1 MNISKLNIV
10 LGSQSPRRKELL
22 EKMGLSF
29 EVIVTNVDESYDP
42 LMDPKDV
49 AEFLSNKKATALVP
63 RLGPDQVG
71 ITADSIVV
79 LDEKI
84 YEKPLDE
91 NDAFRIL
98 SQLSGKT
105 HTVYTGVTIINKSK
119 RVSFTD
125 ETLVH
130 MLPMNDSEI
139 RYYIENYKP
148 YDKAGSYGIQDWV
161 GVCKV
166 GKIEGSYPTVM
177 GLPVHRVYNRLQEF
191 L

>member
-1 MNISKLNIV
+1 MHISKLKIV

-42 LMDPKDV
+42 LMDPKEV
-49 AEFLSNKKATALVP
+49 AEFLSNKKATALLP
-63 RLGPDQVG
+63 KLESNQVG

-79 LDEKI
+79 LEGKI

-91 NDAFRIL
+91 KDAFRIL
-98 SQLSGKT
+98 STLSGKI

-130 MLPMNDSEI
+130 MLPMNGSEI
-139 RYYIENYKP
+139 KYYIENFKP
-148 YDKAGSYGIQDWV
+148 FDKAGSYGIQDWV

-166 GKIEGSYPTVM
+166 GKIEGSYPTVS
-177 GLPVHRVYNRLQEF
+177 G
-191 L
+191 